1 MRIGH
6 GYDVH
11 RFGDGDSIVI
21 GGVRI
26 PYIKGLIAHSDG
38 DVLVH
43 AIADSLLGAAAEH
56 DIGYHFPDN
65 NDKYKNADSMKLLAT
80 VNNIIKEKG
89 YSIENIDCT
98 VIAQMPK
105 MAPYIE
111 DMRSN
116 IAKTLGVCID
126 CVNVKATTEEKLG
139 FTGRGEGIAAHSVC
153 LIRKKER
160 G

>member
-26 PYIKGLIAHSDG
+26 SYIKGLIAHSDG

-65 NDKYKNADSMKLLAT
+65 NDKYKNADSMRLLAT

-139 FTGRGEGIAAHSVC
+139 ITGRGEGIAAHSVC

>member
-65 NDKYKNADSMKLLAT
+65 DDKYKNADSMKLLAT

-111 DMRSN
+111 DMRLN

-126 CVNVKATTEEKLG
+126 RVNVKATTEEKLG